1 MITAGRGSLRE
12 SHASK
17 GTPVGAPAWELR
29 EGYGPVIATA
39 VHNGHD
45 LRPEVGAR
53 IALDDA
59 QRLHEED
66 PYTGGWTEVGDTSV
80 VVARSRFEIDLNR
93 SRGLAIYLEPEH
105 AWGLRVWREQPPED
119 VVERSLAQYDAFY
132 RLMRDV
138 FTRAERAFG
147 GFVVFDLHTYNHLRD
162 GADRPADKAGNPDI
176 NVGTGTMPRERWA
189 RLVERF
195 MAELAEKDVQGEQ
208 LDVRENVR
216 FRGGFFPRWVH
227 ETFPQTGCALAIEVK
242 KTFMDEHTGEL
253 DRARWAAIGQALE
266 ATVPGVREQLAQR

>member
-1 MITAGRGSLRE
+1 M
-12 SHASK
+12 
-17 GTPVGAPAWELR
+17 PAWQLS
-29 EGYGPVIATA
+29 EGHGPVIATA

-45 LRPEVGAR
+45 LRPEVGAL

-80 VVARSRFEIDLNR
+80 VVTRSRFEMDLNR

-138 FTRAERAFG
+138 LTRAERAFG
-147 GFVVFDLHTYNHLRD
+147 GFVVFDLHTYNHLRE

-195 MAELAEKDVQGEQ
+195 MAEFADQDVQGEQ

-227 ETFPQTGCALAIEVK
+227 ETFPQSGCALAIEVK

-253 DRARWAAIGQALE
+253 DQARWAAIGQALE